1 MATKDSSGR
10 VEPACLPVIPLPLA
24 LYVSDGLI
32 FELYE
37 GGQPARQ
44 FSIHWERLKPIAE
57 SAAEVSSHVS
67 QVVSPA

>member
-1 MATKDSSGR
+1 MARKDSSGR
-10 VEPACLPVIPLPLA
+10 VERACPPVISLPVA

-32 FELYE
+32 FELFD

-57 SAAEVSSHVS
+57 EAAGTIH
-67 QVVSPA
+67 